1 MAKSQGS
8 FSKFEREKKRQ
19 KKLEEKR
26 KKKEERNASKGDKR
40 GIPFAYVDQFGNLID
55 TPVDNS
61 LKEPVDIE
69 NIEIS
74 VPKKVKEEI
83 DPIRKGKVTYFD
95 ASKGY
100 GFIIDSET
108 QEKYFTHVSSVLF
121 DIAENDIV
129 SFELEKGLKG
139 MNAVRVTK
147 ADETS

>member
-1 MAKSQGS
+1 MAKSQRS

-19 KKLEEKR
+19 KKQEEKR
-26 KKKEERNASKGDKR
+26 KKKEERNASKDGKQ
-40 GIPFAYVDQFGNLID
+40 GIPFAYADQFGNLID
-55 TPVDNS
+55 TPVDKS

-69 NIEIS
+69 DIEIS

-95 ASKGY
+95 TSKGY

-108 QEKYFTHVSSVLF
+108 QEKHFTHVSSLLS
-121 DIAENDIV
+121 DIAENDVV

-139 MNAVRVTK
+139 MNAVRVTRI
-147 ADETS
+147 D